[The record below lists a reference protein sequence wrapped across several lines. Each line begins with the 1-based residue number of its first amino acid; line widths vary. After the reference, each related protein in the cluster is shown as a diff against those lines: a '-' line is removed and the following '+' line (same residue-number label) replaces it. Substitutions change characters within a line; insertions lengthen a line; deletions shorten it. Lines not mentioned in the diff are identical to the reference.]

1 MSSNFKINQSIK
13 KKPESLCKNEGNF
26 GWSLTY
32 RETGESRERN
42 D

>member
-1 MSSNFKINQSIK
+1 MDQLK
-13 KKPESLCKNEGNF
+13 KKTESLCTHQRNF

-42 D
+42 E